1 CVVNDASEADY
12 VTDVLDR
19 YAKLDHRIKVVHLA
33 ENSHISAATNA
44 ALEMATGDWVAFMD
58 HDDLLPQHALALVA
72 EAIVN
77 AAERGDD
84 LGLLYSDEDKI
95 DHTRERHS
103 PYFKPEFDRLLLLG
117 QNYLT
122 HFLVVRRDL
131 VAAAGGMR
139 IGFEGSQDWDL
150 ALRVTERLED
160 SQVVHIPHV
169 LYHWR
174 SHHDSTA
181 AALSAKPYAAD
192 AGRRAVAE
200 HLARVCRP
208 AQVSTLPSGHN
219 RVTWPLPEA
228 PPLVSVVIPTRDGV
242 YLRRCLDS
250 LLERT
255 EYPSLEVTVVD
266 NGSTDP
272 EVLAYLAG
280 RNDVTVLRDERPF
293 NYSTLNNEAVE
304 QATGEV
310 VCLLN
315 DDTEVISGSWLTE
328 MVSQLLQPRVG
339 AVGAKLYYDD
349 GTIQHAGVVL
359 GVGGVAGHLYR
370 RAAGDSHGQMGRLR
384 LAQNLSA
391 VTAACMVTRR
401 RLWEQ
406 LGGLE
411 SVHLA
416 VAFNDVDFCLRLRQ
430 AGWQVVWTPA
440 AELIHHESVS
450 RGTEKKRRSAFAA
463 EERYIQ
469 ERWGPA
475 LRRDPAY
482 SPNLSLVV
490 ENGSLAWPPRVSYR

>member
-1 CVVNDASEADY
+1 MTARGSEN
-12 VTDVLDR
+12 T
-19 YAKLDHRIKVVHLA
+19 K
-33 ENSHISAATNA
+33 A
-44 ALEMATGDWVAFMD
+44 ALDAWVR
-58 HDDLLPQHALALVA
+58 ALALTA
-72 EAIVN
+72 PIERD
-77 AAERGDD
+77 AARTLPAVIDALALARGTAPA
-84 LGLLYSDEDKI
+84 LIGSDSALSY
-95 DHTRERHS
+95 RE
-103 PYFKPEFDRLLLLG
+103 L
-117 QNYLT
+117 
-122 HFLVVRRDL
+122 
-131 VAAAGGMR
+131 AAAANRYARWG
-139 IGFEGSQDWDL
+139 
-150 ALRVTERLED
+150 LRQGL
-160 SQVVHIPHV
+160 
-169 LYHWR
+169 
-174 SHHDSTA
+174 
-181 AALSAKPYAAD
+181 
-192 AGRRAVAE
+192 RA
-200 HLARVCRP
+200 
-208 AQVSTLPSGHN
+208 
-219 RVTWPLPEA
+219 
-228 PPLVSVVIPTRDGV
+228 
-242 YLRRCLDS
+242 
-250 LLERT
+250 
-255 EYPSLEVTVVD
+255 
-266 NGSTDP
+266 
-272 EVLAYLAG
+272 
-280 RNDVTVLRDERPF
+280 
-293 NYSTLNNEAVE
+293 
-304 QATGEV
+304 GEV

-370 RAAGDSHGQMGRLR
+370 RAAGDSDGQMGRLR

-401 RLWEQ
+401 RIWEQ

-463 EERYIQ
+463 EERYMQ